1 MGSAAWLN
9 CTGLDDLDAK
19 THSEVVVRPRR
30 VLEPLCKDAGK
41 TLTIT
46 KGDHRGDLNLDFD
59 SDTDTRALCPRQSAR
74 RGRRRGGARAGSP
87 GHARLRPGRPV
98 DQHARNAPLPERVL
112 VARPGPG

>member
-59 SDTDTRALCPRQSAR
+59 SDTDTRARELCPSSGLAICSAR
-74 RGRRRGGARAGSP
+74 TQASRCSCGLTRTCASAARSTRRPARAQRAAS
-87 GHARLRPGRPV
+87 
-98 DQHARNAPLPERVL
+98 
-112 VARPGPG
+112 